1 MVSRHSGHSSTWKK
15 QDYKHH
21 HTIAIPLPVHR
32 HYTEHSHY
40 HTEGIR
46 IPAHYPPDQPASLL
60 DFGQKPKGHKFVV
73 RITYNPLH
81 LYQLHTN
88 PKAIELI
95 IRSITPPL
103 ASKHNLPNAIPSPST
118 TKFQQQY
125 YIRENRLPTKFQGH
139 PKKVSYSL

>member
-15 QDYKHH
+15 QAYRHH
-21 HTIAIPLPVHR
+21 HIIAIPLPVHR
-32 HYTEHSHY
+32 HYTELSHY
-40 HTEGIR
+40 HIEGIR
-46 IPAHYPPDQPASLL
+46 IPAHYPQPLL
-60 DFGQKPKGHKFVV
+60 DFDQKPKGHKFLV

-95 IRSITPPL
+95 VRSITPPL

-125 YIRENRLPTKFQGH
+125 YIEKTDFPPNS
-139 PKKVSYSL
+139 KVTQRK